1 MAIQPAATLSPVPEF
16 PALSDRAAGTYNSKA
31 YAFGTHMGGP
41 GPFVPEINAL
51 SANVQHNA
59 QEAVAAAGFSIG
71 AQDAAEAARDAAAD
85 SAGAADGFSRNAAAS
100 ANASAESAGAAAD
113 SDIAAAAQAR
123 LADDARAAAQ
133 GARDTTAGL
142 LSDTLDARNDALA
155 YRDQAEVFATR
166 QLKGSSTTSVT
177 PGAGAKSFVIEASR
191 SFVAGMYLVATSA
204 SDPGTRMS
212 GYVQTYNPGTGSL
225 VIGVDTFAGTAAKAD
240 WVIGVAA
247 PGASAWMTTQVIT
260 ASAVAVPGVFYVLA
274 AAGITL
280 TVPINFAAGQA
291 FGFGMSRGIWAAN
304 IDWQSNKLKG
314 RSPGVMQLLSQ
325 NDSAV
330 CRWVN
335 ATDGFMEAA

>member
-1 MAIQPAATLSPVPEF
+1 MTEPVNPTPITELPPAPAPTDTPAVFSEKAFATVAAQVAMIPQINTAAAQTNQNAVAANERAVASAESAGQAQGF
-16 PALSDRAAGTYNSKA
+16 RNEAEGFRNTANTAAGTA
-31 YAFGTHMGGP
+31 TTQAGIATG
-41 GPFVPEINAL
+41 
-51 SANVQHNA
+51 
-59 QEAVAAAGFSIG
+59 AAGTATTQAGLASTARAG
-71 AQDAAEAARDAAAD
+71 AEAARGGSESARDDSVIAKGQSEAARDAA
-85 SAGAADGFSRNAAAS
+85 
-100 ANASAESAGAAAD
+100 
-113 SDIAAAAQAR
+113 
-123 LADDARAAAQ
+123 Q
-133 GARDTTAGL
+133 G
-142 LSDTLDARNDALA
+142 
-155 YRDQAEVFATR
+155 YRDQAEVFASG

-177 PGAGAKSFVIEASR
+177 PGAGAKSFAIEPSR
-191 SFVAGMYLVATSA
+191 SFVTGMYLVSTST
-204 SDPGTRMS
+204 SDPATRMS
-212 GYVQTYNPGTGSL
+212 GYVQSYNPGTGAL

>member
-1 MAIQPAATLSPVPEF
+1 MAVQPAATLSPVPEF

-59 QEAVAAAGFSIG
+59 QEAVAAAGGSGDAKLAAEKARDDAITAKGQSETARNASVSARGGSESARDGSITAKGHSEAARDLSIAAKGG
-71 AQDAAEAARDAAAD
+71 AETARDASISAKNASEAARDA
-85 SAGAADGFSRNAAAS
+85 SK
-100 ANASAESAGAAAD
+100 
-113 SDIAAAAQAR
+113 
-123 LADDARAAAQ
+123 
-133 GARDTTAGL
+133 
-142 LSDTLDARNDALA
+142 A
-155 YRDQAEVFATR
+155 YRDQAEVFASA

-177 PGAGAKSFVIEASR
+177 PGAGAKTLGMEPSR
-191 SFVAGMYLVATSA
+191 SFVAGMYLVVTSA

-212 GYVQTYNPGTGSL
+212 GYVQSYNPGTGAL
-225 VIGVDTFAGTAAKAD
+225 VIGVDAFAGTAAKAD

-260 ASAVAVPGVFYVLA
+260 ASTVAVPGVFYVLA